1 MNIKKKLLITFGL
14 GLAFSGLTFL
24 GGRAMPQMD
33 ELSLNEFTEEELE
46 QLRQQR
52 EADSI
57 ARLDSITLMLVENA
71 TEIYKNL
78 KYVQYDGIA
87 EEELYPKVKDTYVA
101 AVEALDA
108 PRLQDNDKASLKGII
123 RDIGNQFMRGAAFYS
138 SKNDSENM
146 TDFASIYADIILE
159 PSYNMPKSSE
169 SMFPAL
175 LYIAASGAYN
185 SNKFPEA
192 IKYLNA
198 YIDTGVTDRR
208 EQVSMFLAQAC
219 LNNNTPEMGIDNLIS
234 SVDLYPA
241 NFNLLMLTLQCCI
254 DGGYTDRMQPLLDK
268 ALLMRPNDERLI
280 SAQARIYEAESNFAD
295 ALPLFLQLY
304 DMRPN
309 NLSVNQHL
317 ALCYYN
323 LGAEFHNKALME
335 TDEKA
340 AKRFE
345 RQAQSY
351 FLSAEMYL
359 PTIVENDPTDIKYL
373 RALAVTYACLGDE
386 QKLQPLNTRLEA
398 LGQTPV
404 QTNIMPDAIVF
415 ADQTAK
421 GNSGQSVPDFQTFA
435 EKFVEE
441 NLAEWTK
448 RKEFEKMEDYQA
460 RVSQNNVFQEYQ
472 RLCKEAEQAYLAKYA
487 GRLRIADLELQPY
500 DVDNETYLITSQLGP
515 MAIRVPY
522 NNKEAESFKASWNS
536 VQLRHP
542 KFFIKDNQVAIAS
555 VEFVTPAGKSYAY
568 NSEAAANYDFTDVK
582 IDIGS
587 FIAQGNSQR
596 NVNQQRSQSQQ
607 ASTKVIRAQS
617 DVDVNIPLTSRVAD
631 KTVALIIAN
640 EDYKNVTP
648 VASALNDGETF
659 AEYCKKTL
667 GIPESNVILR
677 ENVTYAEMIG
687 ALEQLRQYV
696 SASGDN
702 VDVILYYAGHGFPDE
717 GNKDAYLLPVDGDGF
732 STATAY
738 PLKKLYSNLSAMG
751 ADNVMVFLD
760 ACFSGATRD
769 GGMLAEARGVALK
782 PKPVSAEGNMFV
794 LSAASDQET
803 ALPYTEKNH
812 GLFTYFLLK
821 KLQDSK
827 GNVTLK
833 ELSSYVEEN
842 VKKNSLSVNKK
853 LQTPSTSVSG
863 KLAQTW
869 NSKKLR
875 P

>member
-1 MNIKKKLLITFGL
+1 MKQKQRLLLPII
-14 GLAFSGLTFL
+14 AFSGLALIPFI
-24 GGRAMPQMD
+24 GIKAMPQMD
-33 ELSLNEFTEEELE
+33 TIELE
-46 QLRQQR
+46 GSSPVSA
-52 EADSI
+52 EDSI
-57 ARLDSITLMLVENA
+57 AQLDSITFQLVDRA
-71 TEIYKNL
+71 TEAYKHL
-78 KYVQYDGIA
+78 KFVQYDGIA
-87 EEELYPKVKDTYVA
+87 EEELYPIVKDTYVA
-101 AVEALDA
+101 VVDALDA
-108 PRLQDNDKASLKGII
+108 PTLQETDKSSLHGII
-123 RDIGNQFMRGAAFYS
+123 RDIGNQFMRAAAFYS
-138 SKNDSENM
+138 SKNDNENM
-146 TDFASIYADIILE
+146 TDYASIFADIMLE
-159 PSYNMPKSSE
+159 PEYKMPKSSAN
-169 SMFPAL
+169 MYPAL

-185 SNKFPEA
+185 AEKFPEA

-219 LNNNTPEMGIDNLIS
+219 LNNGTPEQGIDNLIA
-234 SVDLYPA
+234 SVDLYPS

-254 DGGYTDRMQPLLDK
+254 DGGYTDKMQPLLDK
-268 ALLMRPNDERLI
+268 ALLMRPNDERLL
-280 SAQARIYEAESNFAD
+280 SAQARIYEAESNFAE
-295 ALPLFLQLY
+295 ALPLFQQLY
-304 DMRPN
+304 ELKPN

-340 AKRFE
+340 AKRYE
-345 RQAQSY
+345 RQANSY
-351 FLSAEMYL
+351 FQSAEMYL
-359 PTIVENDPTDIKYL
+359 PTIVSNDPTDTKYL
-373 RALAVTYACLGDE
+373 RALAVTYACLGDPE
-386 QKLQPLNTRLEA
+386 KLEPLNTRLVA
-398 LGQTPV
+398 LGQQPV
-404 QTNIMPDAIVF
+404 QMNIMPDAIVF

-421 GNSGQSVPDFQTFA
+421 GDSNQAVPDFQTFA
-435 EKFVEE
+435 EKYVEE

-460 RVSQNNVFQEYQ
+460 RVSQNNVYQEYQ
-472 RLCKEAEQAYLAKYA
+472 RLCKLAEDSYLARYA

-500 DVDNETYLITSQLGP
+500 DIDNETYLITSAMGP
-515 MAIRVPY
+515 MAIKVPLK
-522 NNKEAESFKASWNS
+522 NKEAEAFKAAWSS
-536 VQLRHP
+536 IQLRHP
-542 KFFIKDNQVAIAS
+542 KYFIKDNQVAIAS
-555 VEFVTPAGKSYAY
+555 VEFVTPAGKSYAF

-582 IDIGS
+582 IDVGS
-587 FIAQGNSQR
+587 FLAQGNSR
-596 NVNQQRSQSQQ
+596 RDNNTRTQS
-607 ASTKVIRAQS
+607 STPSANRVIRAQS

-640 EDYKNVTP
+640 EDYKNVTN

-667 GIPESNVILR
+667 GVPDNNVILR

-687 ALEQLRQYV
+687 AIDQLSQYIN
-696 SASGDN
+696 ALGDN

-717 GNKDAYLLPVDGDGF
+717 GSKDAYLLPVDGDGT

-738 PLKKLYSNLSAMG
+738 PLKKLYSNLSSMG
-751 ADNVMVFLD
+751 AENVMVFLD
-760 ACFSGATRD
+760 ACFSGATRE

-782 PKPVSAEGNMFV
+782 PKPVNAEGNMFV

-833 ELSSYVEEN
+833 DLSSYVEEN
-842 VKKNSLSVNKK
+842 VKKNSLAVNKK

-863 KLAQTW
+863 NLKNTW
-869 NSKKLR
+869 TSKKLR

>member
-1 MNIKKKLLITFGL
+1 MHYKSHIYVPALLLL
-14 GLAFSGLTFL
+14 GAGIFTVSES
-24 GGRAMPQMD
+24 RAIPQMD
-33 ELSLNEFTEEELE
+33 SLELGFSSEKS
-46 QLRQQR
+46 

-57 ARLDSITLMLVENA
+57 AELDSITAMLVSNA
-71 TEIYKNL
+71 TEAYKHL
-78 KYVQYDGIA
+78 KFVQYDGIA
-87 EEELYPKVKDTYVA
+87 EEELYPIVKETYI
-101 AVEALDA
+101 AVTEALDA
-108 PRLQDNDKASLKGII
+108 PRLEDNDKASMNGII

-146 TDFASIYADIILE
+146 TDFATIYSDIILE
-159 PSYNMPKSSE
+159 PSYNMPKASD

-185 SNKFPEA
+185 TNKFPEA

-198 YIDTGVTDRR
+198 YIDTGETDRR

-219 LNNNTPEMGIDNLIS
+219 LSNGTPELGIDNLVA
-234 SVDLYPA
+234 SVDLYPS
-241 NFNLLMLTLQCCI
+241 NFNLLMLALQCCI

-268 ALLMRPNDERLI
+268 ALLMRPNDERLL

-295 ALPLFLQLY
+295 ALPLFQQLY
-304 DMRPN
+304 ELRPN

-323 LGAEFHNKALME
+323 LGAEYHNKALME
-335 TDEKA
+335 TDEKM
-340 AKRFE
+340 AKRYE

-351 FLSAEMYL
+351 FQSAEMYL
-359 PTIVENDPTDIKYL
+359 PTIVSNDPTDIKYL
-373 RALAVTYACLGDE
+373 KALAVTYACLGDE
-386 QKLQPLNTRLEA
+386 AKLQPLNTRLEA
-398 LGQTPV
+398 LGQQPV
-404 QTNIMPDAIVF
+404 QTNQMPDAIVF

-421 GNSGQSVPDFQTFA
+421 SSGGTAVPDFQTYA
-435 EKFVEE
+435 EKYVEE

-460 RVSQNNVFQEYQ
+460 RVSQDNVYQEYQ
-472 RLCKEAEQAYLAKYA
+472 RLCKKAEESYLAKYA

-500 DVDNETYLITSQLGP
+500 DIDNETYLITSAMGP
-515 MAIRVPY
+515 MAIKVPLK
-522 NNKEAESFKASWNS
+522 NKEAESFKASWNS
-536 VQLRHP
+536 IQLRHP

-555 VEFVTPAGKSYAY
+555 VEFVTPAGKSYAF
-568 NSEAAANYDFTDVK
+568 NSEAAANYDFTDVR
-582 IDIGS
+582 IDVGS
-587 FIAQGNSQR
+587 FLAQGDSRR
-596 NVNQQRSQSQQ
+596 NAGQTNRTQPTSSNR
-607 ASTKVIRAQS
+607 VIRAQS
-617 DVDVNIPLTSRVAD
+617 DVDVNIPITSRVAD

-667 GIPESNVILR
+667 GIPANNVMLK

-687 ALEQLRQYV
+687 AFEQLRQYTN
-696 SASGDN
+696 AMGDN

-717 GNKDAYLLPVDGDGF
+717 GSKDAYLLPVDGDGT

-833 ELSSYVEEN
+833 ELSSYVEDN

-869 NSKKLR
+869 SSKKLR

>member
-1 MNIKKKLLITFGL
+1 MKVKIKFILPAISLGIFALSPFTGL
-14 GLAFSGLTFL
+14 K
-24 GGRAMPQMD
+24 AMPQMETIGFGDNSYLSD
-33 ELSLNEFTEEELE
+33 EEKA
-46 QLRQQR
+46 QR
-52 EADSI
+52 M
-57 ARLDSITLMLVENA
+57 DSITNLLVNDA
-71 TEIYKNL
+71 TEAYKHL
-78 KYVQYDGIA
+78 KFVQYDGIA
-87 EEELYPKVKDTYVA
+87 EEELYPLVKDTYSQV
-101 AVEALDA
+101 VDALNA
-108 PRLQDNDKASLKGII
+108 PALQENDKNSLYGII
-123 RDIGNQFMRGAAFYS
+123 RDIGTQFMRAAAFYS
-138 SKNDSENM
+138 SKNDNENM
-146 TDFASIYADIILE
+146 TEYASIYADIMLE
-159 PSYNMPKSSE
+159 PEYKMPQSSANMY
-169 SMFPAL
+169 PAL

-185 SNKFPEA
+185 SEKYPEA

-198 YIDTGVTDRR
+198 YIETGAPERR
-208 EQVSMFLAQAC
+208 EPVSLFLAQAC
-219 LNNNTPEMGIDNLIS
+219 LKNGTPELGIENLINA
-234 SVDLYPA
+234 VDLYPS

-268 ALLMRPNDERLI
+268 ALLMSPNDERLL

-295 ALPLFLQLY
+295 ALPLFQQLY
-304 DMRPN
+304 ELKPN

-323 LGAEFHNKALME
+323 LGAEYRNKALME
-335 TDEKA
+335 TDDKA
-340 AKRFE
+340 AKRLE
-345 RQAQSY
+345 RQANSY
-351 FLSAEMYL
+351 FQSAEMYL
-359 PTIVENDPTDIKYL
+359 PTIVSNDPTDTKYL
-373 RALAVTYACLGDE
+373 RALAITYACLGDAD
-386 QKLQPLNTRLEA
+386 KLEPLNTRLTA
-398 LGQTPV
+398 LGQSTV
-404 QTNIMPDAIVF
+404 QMNIMPEAIVF
-415 ADQTAK
+415 ADQTIK
-421 GNSGQSVPDFQTFA
+421 GDSGQTVPDFQSYA
-435 EKFVEE
+435 EKYVEE

-460 RVSQNNVFQEYQ
+460 RVSQNNVYQEYQ
-472 RLCKEAEQAYLAKYA
+472 RLCKLAEESYLSKYA

-500 DVDNETYLITSQLGP
+500 DIDNETYLITSAMGP
-515 MAIRVPY
+515 MAIKVPLK
-522 NNKEAESFKASWNS
+522 NKEAEAFKAAWNS

-555 VEFVTPAGKSYAY
+555 VEFVTPAGKSYAF

-582 IDIGS
+582 IDVGS
-587 FIAQGNSQR
+587 FIAQGNSRRENNTNR
-596 NVNQQRSQSQQ
+596 NI
-607 ASTKVIRAQS
+607 STPSTNRVIRAQS
-617 DVDVNIPLTSRVAD
+617 DVDVNIPMTSRVANN
-631 KTVALIIAN
+631 TVALIIAN
-640 EDYKNVTP
+640 EDYKNVTN

-667 GIPESNVILR
+667 GVPESNVIFR

-687 ALEQLRQYV
+687 ALQQLKQYMN
-696 SASGDN
+696 AMGDN
-702 VDVILYYAGHGFPDE
+702 ADVILYYAGHGFPDE
-717 GNKDAYLLPVDGDGF
+717 GSKDAYLLPVDGDGT

-738 PLKKLYSNLSAMG
+738 PLKKLYADLANMG
-751 ADNVMVFLD
+751 AENVMVFLD
-760 ACFSGATRD
+760 ACFSGATRE

-833 ELSSYVEEN
+833 DLSAYVEEN

-869 NSKKLR
+869 TSKKLR

>member
-1 MNIKKKLLITFGL
+1 MNKKFRLVLPLIAIGIIAL
-14 GLAFSGLTFL
+14 SPLKELK
-24 GGRAMPQMD
+24 AMPQMEAMGFNTD
-33 ELSLNEFTEEELE
+33 QQLSES
-46 QLRQQR
+46 
-52 EADSI
+52 DSL
-57 ARLDSITLMLVENA
+57 AMLDSITAKLVGDASEA
-71 TEIYKNL
+71 YKHL
-78 KYVQYDGIA
+78 KFVQYDGIP
-87 EEELYPKVKDTYVA
+87 EEELYPILKDTYS
-101 AVEALDA
+101 AVVDALNA
-108 PRLQDNDKASLKGII
+108 PSLQESDKSTLHGII
-123 RDIGNQFMRGAAFYS
+123 RDIGNQFMRAAAFYS
-138 SKNDSENM
+138 GKNDSENM
-146 TDFASIYADIILE
+146 TVYASIFADIMLE
-159 PSYNMPKSSE
+159 PEYKMPKSTSN
-169 SMFPAL
+169 MFPAL
-175 LYIAASGAYN
+175 IYIAASGAYN
-185 SNKFPEA
+185 SENFPDA

-219 LNNNTPEMGIDNLIS
+219 LNNGTPELGIENLIA

-268 ALLMRPNDERLI
+268 ALLMRPNDERLL

-295 ALPLFLQLY
+295 ALPLFQQLY
-304 DMRPN
+304 EMKPN

-323 LGAEFHNKALME
+323 LGAEYHNKALME

-340 AKRFE
+340 AKRYE
-345 RQAQSY
+345 RQANSY
-351 FLSAEMYL
+351 FQSAELYL
-359 PTIVENDPTDIKYL
+359 PTIVNNDPTDIKYL
-373 RALAVTYACLGDE
+373 RALAVTYACLGE
-386 QKLQPLNTRLEA
+386 PEKLQSLNTSLEA
-398 LGQTPV
+398 LGQSPV
-404 QTNIMPDAIVF
+404 QMNIMPDSIVF

-421 GNSGQSVPDFQTFA
+421 GESSQSVPDFQTYA
-435 EKFVEE
+435 EKYVEE

-460 RVSQNNVFQEYQ
+460 RVSQNNVYQEYQ
-472 RLCKEAEQAYLAKYA
+472 RLCKLAEESYLARYA

-500 DVDNETYLITSQLGP
+500 DIDNETYLITSAMGP
-515 MAIRVPY
+515 MAIKVPLK
-522 NNKEAESFKASWNS
+522 NKEAEAFKAAWNS
-536 VQLRHP
+536 IQLRHP
-542 KFFIKDNQVAIAS
+542 RFFIKDNQVAIAA
-555 VEFVTPAGKSYAY
+555 VEFVTPAGKSYAF

-582 IDIGS
+582 IDVGS
-587 FIAQGNSQR
+587 FLAQGNSRR
-596 NVNQQRSQSQQ
+596 NTPASSQTPTS
-607 ASTKVIRAQS
+607 SNRVIRAQS
-617 DVDVNIPLTSRVAD
+617 DVDLNIPLTSRVAD

-640 EDYKNVTP
+640 EDYKNVTN

-667 GIPESNVILR
+667 GVPENNVILR

-687 ALEQLRQYV
+687 ALEQLRQYIN
-696 SASGDN
+696 ALGDN
-702 VDVILYYAGHGFPDE
+702 VDVIFYYAGHGFPDE
-717 GNKDAYLLPVDGDGF
+717 GNKDAYLLPVDGDGT

-751 ADNVMVFLD
+751 ADNVMAFLD
-760 ACFSGATRD
+760 ACFSGATRE

-821 KLQDSK
+821 KLQESK

-833 ELSSYVEEN
+833 ELSQYVEDN
-842 VKKNSLSVNKK
+842 VKKNSLAVNKK

-863 KLAQTW
+863 KLASTW
-869 NSKKLR
+869 TTKKLR

>member
-1 MNIKKKLLITFGL
+1 MRIKNKIFIPIILFGIIVL
-14 GLAFSGLTFL
+14 SPFAGLK
-24 GGRAMPQMD
+24 AMPQSED
-33 ELSLNEFTEEELE
+33 ISFGGSLQLS
-46 QLRQQR
+46 

-57 ARLDSITLMLVENA
+57 ARLDSITAMLVETA
-71 TEIYKNL
+71 TESYKHL
-78 KYVQYDGIA
+78 KFVQYDGIA
-87 EEELYPKVKDTYVA
+87 EEELYPIVKDTYKAV
-101 AVEALDA
+101 VEALDA
-108 PRLQDNDKASLKGII
+108 PRLSESDKSSLNGII

-146 TDFASIYADIILE
+146 TEFASIFADIILE
-159 PSYNMPKSSE
+159 PSYNMPKSTTTST
-169 SMFPAL
+169 FPAL

-185 SNKFPEA
+185 SERFPEA

-219 LNNNTPEMGIDNLIS
+219 LNNGTPELGIENLIAS
-234 SVDLYPA
+234 CDLYPA

-254 DGGYTDRMQPLLDK
+254 DGGYTDRMQPLLNK
-268 ALLMRPNDERLI
+268 ALLMRPNDERLL
-280 SAQARIYEAESNFAD
+280 SAQARIYEAESNFAE
-295 ALPLFLQLY
+295 ALPLFQQLY
-304 DMRPN
+304 DMKPN

-335 TDEKA
+335 TDEKV
-340 AKRFE
+340 AKRYE
-345 RQAQSY
+345 RQANSY
-351 FLSAEMYL
+351 FISAEMYL
-359 PTIVENDPTDIKYL
+359 PTIVNNDPTDVKYL
-373 RALAVTYACLGDE
+373 RALAVTYACLGE
-386 QKLQPLNTRLEA
+386 TAKLEPLNTRLEA
-398 LGQTPV
+398 LGQPPV
-404 QTNIMPDAIVF
+404 QVNIMPDAIVF

-421 GNSGQSVPDFQTFA
+421 GDSGQTMPDFQTYA
-435 EKFVEE
+435 EKYVEE

-460 RVSQNNVFQEYQ
+460 RVSQDNVYQEYQ
-472 RLCKEAEQAYLAKYA
+472 RLCKLAEESYLSRYA
-487 GRLRIADLELQPY
+487 GRLRIADLKLEPY
-500 DVDNETYLITSQLGP
+500 DIDNETYLINSALGP
-515 MAIRVPY
+515 MAIKVPLK
-522 NNKEAESFKASWNS
+522 NKEAEAFKAAWNS
-536 VQLRHP
+536 IQLRHP

-582 IDIGS
+582 IDVGS
-587 FIAQGNSQR
+587 FIAQGNSR
-596 NVNQQRSQSQQ
+596 RDNSTTNRSQS
-607 ASTKVIRAQS
+607 SPSSNRVIRAQS
-617 DVDVNIPLTSRVAD
+617 DVDINIPLTSRVAD
-631 KTVALIIAN
+631 KTVALILAN
-640 EDYKNVTP
+640 ENYKNVTN

-659 AEYCKKTL
+659 AEYVKKTL
-667 GIPESNVILR
+667 GVPESNVILK

-687 ALEQLRQYV
+687 ALEQLRQYIN
-696 SASGDN
+696 AMGDN

-717 GNKDAYLLPVDGDGF
+717 GSKDAYLLPVDGDGT

-751 ADNVMVFLD
+751 ADNIMVFLD
-760 ACFSGATRD
+760 ACFSGATRE

-782 PKPVSAEGNMFV
+782 PKPVNAEGNMFV

-812 GLFTYFLLK
+812 GLFTYFVLK
-821 KLQDSK
+821 KLQDTK

-833 ELSSYVEEN
+833 ELSSYVEDN
-842 VKKNSLSVNKK
+842 VKRNSLSVNKK
-853 LQTPSTSVSG
+853 LQTPRTSVSG

-869 NSKKLR
+869 DTKKLR

>member
-1 MNIKKKLLITFGL
+1 
-14 GLAFSGLTFL
+14 
-24 GGRAMPQMD
+24 MPQMD
-33 ELSLNEFTEEELE
+33 QISFLSESTIS
-46 QLRQQR
+46 

-57 ARLDSITLMLVENA
+57 AMLDSIASVLVDNA
-71 TEIYKNL
+71 TEKYKRL
-78 KYVQYDGIA
+78 KFIQYDGIT
-87 EEELYPKVKDTYVA
+87 EEELYLVVKDVYYSV
-101 AVEALDA
+101 VEALDA
-108 PRLQDNDKASLKGII
+108 PQLKVNDKSSLHGII

-138 SKNDSENM
+138 ARNDNENM
-146 TDFASIYADIILE
+146 TEYAQIYADIILE
-159 PSYNMPKSSE
+159 PSYNMPKSS
-169 SMFPAL
+169 STMFPAL
-175 LYIAASGAYN
+175 LYIASSGAYN
-185 SNKFPEA
+185 ANKYPEA

-219 LNNNTPEMGIDNLIS
+219 LSNGTPELGIENLIA
-234 SVDLYPA
+234 SVDLYPS
-241 NFNLLMLTLQCCI
+241 NFNLLMLVLQCCI
-254 DGGYTDRMQPLLDK
+254 DGGYTDRMQPLLSK

-280 SAQARIYEAESNFAD
+280 SAQARIYEAESNFAE
-295 ALPLFLQLY
+295 ALPLFQQLY
-304 DMRPN
+304 DMKPN

-359 PTIVENDPTDIKYL
+359 PTIVENDPTDTKYL
-373 RALAVTYACLGDE
+373 RALATTYACLGDQ
-386 QKLQPLNTRLEA
+386 QKLDPLNTRLEA
-398 LGQTPV
+398 LGQAPI

-421 GNSGQSVPDFQTFA
+421 GESSQSIPDFQTYA
-435 EKFVEE
+435 EKYVEE

-460 RVSQNNVFQEYQ
+460 RVSQDNVYQEYQ
-472 RLCKEAEQAYLAKYA
+472 RLCKRAEESYLAKYA

-500 DVDNETYLITSQLGP
+500 DIDNETYLITSQLGP

-522 NNKEAESFKASWNS
+522 KNKEAESFKASWS
-536 VQLRHP
+536 SIQLRHP

-555 VEFVTPAGKSYAY
+555 VEFVTPAGKSYSY

-582 IDIGS
+582 IDVGS

-596 NVNQQRSQSQQ
+596 NNNQTRNTQVP
-607 ASTKVIRAQS
+607 ASSNRVIRAQS
-617 DVDVNIPLTSRVAD
+617 DVDVNIPMTSRVAD

-640 EDYKNVTP
+640 ENYKNVTQ

-667 GIPESNVILR
+667 GIPASNVILK
-677 ENVTYAEMIG
+677 ENITYAEMIG
-687 ALEQLRQYV
+687 ALDQLRQYIG
-696 SASGDN
+696 AMGND

-717 GNKDAYLLPVDGDGF
+717 GSKDAYLLPVDGDGY

-738 PLKKLYSNLSAMG
+738 PLKKLYSDLSAMG
-751 ADNVMVFLD
+751 AENVMVFLD

-782 PKPVSAEGNMFV
+782 PKPVSAEGNMYV

-803 ALPYTEKNH
+803 ALPYVEKNH
-812 GLFTYFLLK
+812 GIFTYYLLK

-833 ELSSYVEEN
+833 DLSQYVEEN
-842 VKKNSLSVNKK
+842 VKKNSLVVNKK
-853 LQTPSTSVSG
+853 PQTPRTSVSG
-863 KLAQTW
+863 KMAQSWTT
-869 NSKKLR
+869 KKLR

>member
-1 MNIKKKLLITFGL
+1 MKFKLKLFLPAAILGVLALCPML
-14 GLAFSGLTFL
+14 GLK
-24 GGRAMPQMD
+24 AMPQMD
-33 ELSLNEFTEEELE
+33 SLTLEELSETS
-46 QLRQQR
+46 

-57 ARLDSITLMLVENA
+57 QALDSITAMLVENA
-71 TEIYKNL
+71 NQTYKQL
-78 KYVQYDGIA
+78 KFVQYDGIA
-87 EEELYPKVKDTYVA
+87 EEELYPQVKETYD
-101 AVEALDA
+101 AVLAALDA
-108 PRLQDNDKASLKGII
+108 PTLQDADRSSLYGII
-123 RDIGNQFMRGAAFYS
+123 RDIGNQFMRAAAFYS

-146 TDFASIYADIILE
+146 TLYASTFADIVLE
-159 PSYNMPKSSE
+159 PEYKMPKSTSN
-169 SMFPAL
+169 MFPAL

-185 SNKFPEA
+185 AENYHKA

-198 YIDTGVTDRR
+198 YVDTGVTDRR

-219 LNNNTPEMGIDNLIS
+219 LNNGTPELGIENILA

-241 NFNLLMLTLQCCI
+241 NFNLLMLALQCCI

-268 ALLMRPNDERLI
+268 ALLMRPNDERLL
-280 SAQARIYEAESNFAD
+280 SAQARIYEAESNFAL
-295 ALPLFLQLY
+295 ALPLFQQLY
-304 DMRPN
+304 DMKPN

-323 LGAEFHNKALME
+323 LGAEYHNKALME

-340 AKRFE
+340 AKRYE
-345 RQAQSY
+345 RQANSY
-351 FLSAEMYL
+351 FQSAEMYL
-359 PTIVENDPTDIKYL
+359 PTIVSNDPTNIKYL
-373 RALAVTYACLGDE
+373 RALAVTYACLGE
-386 QKLQPLNTRLEA
+386 PEKLQPLNTRLEA
-398 LGQTPV
+398 LGQAPV
-404 QTNIMPDAIVF
+404 QMNIMPDAIVF

-421 GNSGQSVPDFQTFA
+421 GDSGVAVPDFQSFA
-435 EKFVEE
+435 EKYVEE

-460 RVSQNNVFQEYQ
+460 RVSQNNVYQEYQ
-472 RLCKEAEQAYLAKYA
+472 RLCKLAEESYLARYA

-500 DVDNETYLITSQLGP
+500 DIDNETYLITSAMGP
-515 MAIRVPY
+515 MAIRVPLK
-522 NNKEAESFKASWNS
+522 NKEAEAFKAAWSS
-536 VQLRHP
+536 IQLRHP
-542 KFFIKDNQVAIAS
+542 KYFIKDNQVAIAS
-555 VEFVTPAGKSYAY
+555 VEFVTPAGKAYAY

-582 IDIGS
+582 IDVGS
-587 FIAQGNSQR
+587 FIAQGNSRRDNNTGRTQ
-596 NVNQQRSQSQQ
+596 NTP
-607 ASTKVIRAQS
+607 STNRVIRAQS
-617 DVDVNIPLTSRVAD
+617 DVDVNIPVTSRKAD
-631 KTVALIIAN
+631 KTVALVIAN
-640 EDYKNVTP
+640 EDYKNVTN

-667 GIPESNVILR
+667 GVPENNVILR

-696 SASGDN
+696 NALGDN
-702 VDVILYYAGHGFPDE
+702 VDIIFYYAGHGFPDE
-717 GNKDAYLLPVDGDGF
+717 GNKDAYLLPVDGDGT

-751 ADNVMVFLD
+751 ADNVMAFLD
-760 ACFSGATRD
+760 ACFSGATRE

-812 GLFTYFLLK
+812 GLFTYYLLK
-821 KLQDSK
+821 KIQESK

-833 ELSSYVEEN
+833 DLSQYVEDN
-842 VKKNSLSVNKK
+842 VKKNSLAVNKK

-863 KLAQTW
+863 NLKNTW
-869 NSKKLR
+869 TSKKLR

>member
-1 MNIKKKLLITFGL
+1 MRIYKRLILPVIALGIFALSPFMGL
-14 GLAFSGLTFL
+14 K
-24 GGRAMPQMD
+24 AMPQM
-33 ELSLNEFTEEELE
+33 ETIEFGETPQISEE
-46 QLRQQR
+46 
-52 EADSI
+52 DSI
-57 ARLDSITLMLVENA
+57 ARLDSITAMIVENA
-71 TEIYKNL
+71 TEAYKHL
-78 KYVQYDGIA
+78 KFVQYDGIA
-87 EEELYPKVKDTYVA
+87 EEELYPIVKDTYT
-101 AVEALDA
+101 AVMEALEA
-108 PRLQDNDKASLKGII
+108 PRLQENDKTSLHGII
-123 RDIGNQFMRGAAFYS
+123 RDIGNQFMRAAAFYS
-138 SKNDSENM
+138 SKNDNENM
-146 TDFASIYADIILE
+146 TDYASIFADIMLE
-159 PSYNMPKSSE
+159 PEYKMPKTSAN
-169 SMFPAL
+169 MFPAL

-185 SNKFPEA
+185 AEKYPEA

-219 LNNNTPEMGIDNLIS
+219 LNNGTPELGIENLIN

-268 ALLMRPNDERLI
+268 ALLMRPNDERLL
-280 SAQARIYEAESNFAD
+280 SAQARIYEAESNFAQ
-295 ALPLFLQLY
+295 ALPLFQQLY
-304 DMRPN
+304 ELKPN

-340 AKRFE
+340 AKRYE
-345 RQAQSY
+345 RQANSY
-351 FLSAEMYL
+351 FQSAEMYL
-359 PTIVENDPTDIKYL
+359 PTIVNNDPTDTKYL
-373 RALAVTYACLGDE
+373 RALAVTYACLGDPE
-386 QKLQPLNTRLEA
+386 KLQPLNTRLEA
-398 LGQTPV
+398 LGQQPV
-404 QTNIMPDAIVF
+404 QMNIMPDAIVF
-415 ADQTAK
+415 ADQSSK
-421 GNSGQSVPDFQTFA
+421 GDSGQAIPDFQTYA
-435 EKFVEE
+435 EKYVEE

-460 RVSQNNVFQEYQ
+460 RVSQDNVYREYQ
-472 RLCKEAEQAYLAKYA
+472 RLCKLAEESYLARYA

-500 DVDNETYLITSQLGP
+500 DIDNETYLITSAMGP
-515 MAIRVPY
+515 MAIQVPLK
-522 NNKEAESFKASWNS
+522 NKEAEAFKAAWNS
-536 VQLRHP
+536 IQLRHP

-555 VEFVTPAGKSYAY
+555 VEFVTPTGKSYAY
-568 NSEAAANYDFTDVK
+568 NSEAAANYDFTDVR
-582 IDIGS
+582 IDVGS
-587 FIAQGNSQR
+587 FLAQGNSQR
-596 NVNQQRSQSQQ
+596 NNNNTRQQSSP
-607 ASTKVIRAQS
+607 STSRVIRAQS

-640 EDYKNVTP
+640 EDYKNVTN

-667 GIPESNVILR
+667 GVPENNVILR

-687 ALEQLRQYV
+687 ALEQLRQYIN
-696 SASGDN
+696 AMGDN

-717 GNKDAYLLPVDGDGF
+717 GNKDAYLLPVDGDGT

-760 ACFSGATRD
+760 ACFSGATRE

-782 PKPVSAEGNMFV
+782 PKPVNAEGNMFV

-833 ELSSYVEEN
+833 DLSAYVEEN

>member
-1 MNIKKKLLITFGL
+1 MRIKFKFLLPVATLMLI
-14 GLAFSGLTFL
+14 ALTPFL
-24 GGRAMPQMD
+24 GVKAMPQM
-33 ELSLNEFTEEELE
+33 EAIALEEDTVMSPE
-46 QLRQQR
+46 
-52 EADSI
+52 DSV
-57 ARLDSITLMLVENA
+57 AQLDSITAMLVDNA
-71 TEIYKNL
+71 SEAYKRL
-78 KYVQYDGIA
+78 KFVQYDGIA
-87 EEELYPKVKDTYVA
+87 EEELYPIVKDTYD
-101 AVEALDA
+101 AVIEALDA
-108 PRLQDNDKASLKGII
+108 PTLQESDKSTLYGII
-123 RDIGNQFMRGAAFYS
+123 RDIGNQFMRAAAFYS

-146 TDFASIYADIILE
+146 TTYASIFADIMLE
-159 PSYNMPKSSE
+159 PEYKMPKSSAT
-169 SMFPAL
+169 MYPAL

-185 SNKFPEA
+185 AEKFPEA

-219 LNNNTPEMGIDNLIS
+219 LNNGTPELGIENLIA

-241 NFNLLMLTLQCCI
+241 NFNLLMLALQCCI

-268 ALLMRPNDERLI
+268 ALLMRPNDERLL
-280 SAQARIYEAESNFAD
+280 SAQARIYEAESNFAE
-295 ALPLFLQLY
+295 ALPLFQQLY
-304 DMRPN
+304 DMKPN

-323 LGAEFHNKALME
+323 LGAEYHNKALME
-335 TDEKA
+335 TDEKV
-340 AKRFE
+340 AKRYE
-345 RQAQSY
+345 RQANSY
-351 FLSAEMYL
+351 FQSAEMYL
-359 PTIVENDPTDIKYL
+359 PTIVSNDPTDIKYL
-373 RALAVTYACLGDE
+373 RALAVTYACLGE
-386 QKLQPLNTRLEA
+386 PEKLQPLNTRLEA
-398 LGQTPV
+398 LGQQPV
-404 QTNIMPDAIVF
+404 QMNIMPDSIMF
-415 ADQTAK
+415 ADQTSK
-421 GNSGQSVPDFQTFA
+421 GDSGQAVPDFQTFA
-435 EKFVEE
+435 EKYVEE

-460 RVSQNNVFQEYQ
+460 RVSQNNVYQEYQ
-472 RLCKEAEQAYLAKYA
+472 RLCKLAEESYLARYA

-500 DVDNETYLITSQLGP
+500 DIDNETYLITSAMGP
-515 MAIRVPY
+515 MAIKVPLK
-522 NNKEAESFKASWNS
+522 NKEAEAFKAAWASI
-536 VQLRHP
+536 QLRHP

-555 VEFVTPAGKSYAY
+555 VEFVTPAGKTYPY

-582 IDIGS
+582 IDVGS
-587 FIAQGNSQR
+587 FLAQGNSR
-596 NVNQQRSQSQQ
+596 RDNNAARAQSTP
-607 ASTKVIRAQS
+607 STSRVIRAKS
-617 DVDVNIPLTSRVAD
+617 DVDENIPLTSRQAN

-640 EDYKNVTP
+640 EDYKNVTN

-667 GIPESNVILR
+667 GVPENNIILR

-687 ALEQLRQYV
+687 ALEQLRQYIN
-696 SASGDN
+696 ALGDN
-702 VDVILYYAGHGFPDE
+702 VDVIFYYAGHGFPDE
-717 GNKDAYLLPVDGDGF
+717 GNKDAYLLPVDGDGT

-751 ADNVMVFLD
+751 ADNVMAFLD
-760 ACFSGATRD
+760 ACFSGATRE

-821 KLQDSK
+821 KLQESK
-827 GNVTLK
+827 GNVTLA
-833 ELSSYVEEN
+833 ELSKYVEEN

-863 KLAQTW
+863 NMKNLWT
-869 NSKKLR
+869 SKKLR

>member
-1 MNIKKKLLITFGL
+1 M
-14 GLAFSGLTFL
+14 AFSGLTFL

-33 ELSLNEFTEEELE
+33 ELSLEEPPGMS
-46 QLRQQR
+46 

-57 ARLDSITLMLVENA
+57 AMLDSITTVMLDNA
-71 TEIYKNL
+71 TEAYKHL
-78 KYVQYDGIA
+78 KFVQYDGIA
-87 EEELYPKVKDTYVA
+87 EEELYPIVKDTYN
-101 AVEALDA
+101 AVIEAFEA
-108 PRLQDNDKASLKGII
+108 PRLQESDKTSLNGII

-138 SKNDSENM
+138 ARNDSENM

-159 PSYNMPKSSE
+159 PSYNMPKSTE

-185 SNKFPEA
+185 ANRFPDA

-219 LNNNTPEMGIDNLIS
+219 LNNGTPEAGIDNLVA
-234 SVDLYPA
+234 SVDLYPS
-241 NFNLLMLTLQCCI
+241 NFNLLMLALQCCI

-295 ALPLFLQLY
+295 ALPLFQQLY
-304 DMRPN
+304 DMKPN

-335 TDEKA
+335 TDEKV
-340 AKRFE
+340 AKRYE

-359 PTIVENDPTDIKYL
+359 PTIVENDPTDTKYL
-373 RALAVTYACLGDE
+373 RALAVTYACLGDA

-398 LGQTPV
+398 LGQQPV
-404 QTNIMPDAIVF
+404 QLNIMPDAIVF

-421 GNSGQSVPDFQTFA
+421 GDTGQSIPDFQTYA
-435 EKFVEE
+435 EKYVEE

-460 RVSQNNVFQEYQ
+460 RVSQNNVYQEYQ
-472 RLCKEAEQAYLAKYA
+472 RLCKKAEESYLAKYA

-500 DVDNETYLITSQLGP
+500 DVDNETYLITSQMGP

-536 VQLRHP
+536 IQLRHP

-568 NSEAAANYDFTDVK
+568 NSEAAANYDFTDVS

-596 NVNQQRSQSQQ
+596 NANANRSQVP
-607 ASTKVIRAQS
+607 ATSTKVIRAQS
-617 DVDVNIPLTSRVAD
+617 DVDVNIPLTTRRAD
-631 KTVALIIAN
+631 NTVALIIAN

-667 GIPESNVILR
+667 GVPESNVILR

-696 SASGDN
+696 AASGDN

-717 GNKDAYLLPVDGDGF
+717 GNKDAYLLPIDGDGF

-738 PLKKLYSNLSAMG
+738 PLKKLYSMLSAMG

-769 GGMLAEARGVALK
+769 GGMLAQARGVALK

-821 KLQDSK
+821 KIQETK
-827 GNVTLK
+827 GNVTLR

-863 KLAQTW
+863 KLSQTW
-869 NSKKLR
+869 NTKKLR

>member
-1 MNIKKKLLITFGL
+1 MKRKGKILSSIIVL
-14 GLAFSGLTFL
+14 GTVAFIPFMGMK
-24 GGRAMPQMD
+24 AMPQMD
-33 ELSLNEFTEEELE
+33 TIGLEKDSELSA
-46 QLRQQR
+46 Q
-52 EADSI
+52 DSI
-57 ARLDSITLMLVENA
+57 ARLDSITARLVENA
-71 TEIYKNL
+71 SEAYKHL
-78 KYVQYDGIA
+78 KFVQYDGIA
-87 EEELYPKVKDTYVA
+87 EEELYPIVKETYE
-101 AVEALDA
+101 AVTEALEA
-108 PRLQDNDKASLKGII
+108 PRLGDNDKTTLHGII
-123 RDIGNQFMRGAAFYS
+123 RDIGNQFMRAAAFYS
-138 SKNDSENM
+138 SKNDNQNM
-146 TDFASIYADIILE
+146 TDYATIYADIILE
-159 PSYNMPKSSE
+159 PEYKMPKSSAN
-169 SMFPAL
+169 MFPAL

-185 SNKFPEA
+185 SEKYPEA

-208 EQVSMFLAQAC
+208 ENVSLFLAQAC
-219 LNNNTPEMGIDNLIS
+219 LNNGTPELGIDNLIN

-268 ALLMRPNDERLI
+268 ALLMSPNDERLL

-295 ALPLFLQLY
+295 ALPLFQQLY
-304 DMRPN
+304 EMRPD

-323 LGAEFHNKALME
+323 LGAEYHNKALME
-335 TDEKA
+335 SDEKA
-340 AKRFE
+340 SKRYE
-345 RQAQSY
+345 RQANSY
-351 FLSAEMYL
+351 FQSAEMYL
-359 PTIVENDPTDIKYL
+359 PTIVNNNPTDVKYL
-373 RALAVTYACLGDE
+373 RALAVTYACLGDPE
-386 QKLQPLNTRLEA
+386 KLDPLNTRLVA
-398 LGQTPV
+398 LGQQPV
-404 QTNIMPDAIVF
+404 QMNIMPDAIVF

-421 GNSGQSVPDFQTFA
+421 GDSGQTVPDFQAYA
-435 EKFVEE
+435 EKYVEE

-460 RVSQNNVFQEYQ
+460 RVSEDNVYQEYR
-472 RLCKEAEQAYLAKYA
+472 RLCKLAEDSYLARYA

-500 DVDNETYLITSQLGP
+500 DIENETYLITSAMGP
-515 MAIRVPY
+515 MAIHVPLK
-522 NNKEAESFKASWNS
+522 NKEAEAFKAAWNS
-536 VQLRHP
+536 IQLRQP
-542 KFFIKDNQVAIAS
+542 RFFIQDNQVAIAS

-568 NSEAAANYDFTDVK
+568 NSKAAANYDFTDVT
-582 IDIGS
+582 IDVKSFLDKGKTQGGGS
-587 FIAQGNSQR
+587 TANRPAQT
-596 NVNQQRSQSQQ
+596 
-607 ASTKVIRAQS
+607 STKVLRAQS
-617 DVDVNIPLTSRVAD
+617 DVDKNIPMTSRVAD
-631 KTVALIIAN
+631 KTVAIIIAN

-667 GIPESNVILR
+667 GIPEQNVILR
-677 ENVTYAEMIG
+677 ENVTYAEMIS
-687 ALEQLRQYV
+687 ALRQLNQYV
-696 SASGDN
+696 NALGDN
-702 VDVILYYAGHGFPDE
+702 VDVIVYYAGHGFPDE
-717 GNKDAYLLPVDGDGF
+717 GSKDAYLLPVDGDGT

-738 PLKKLYSNLSAMG
+738 PLKKLYSDLSSMG
-751 ADNVMVFLD
+751 AENVMVFLD
-760 ACFSGATRD
+760 ACFSGATRE

-812 GLFTYFLLK
+812 GLFTYYLLK

-833 ELSSYVEEN
+833 ELSNYVEDN
-842 VKKNSLSVNKK
+842 VKKSSLAVNKK

-863 KLAQTW
+863 KLKDTW

>member
-1 MNIKKKLLITFGL
+1 MKRKGKILSSIIVL
-14 GLAFSGLTFL
+14 GTVAFIPFMGMK
-24 GGRAMPQMD
+24 AMPQMD
-33 ELSLNEFTEEELE
+33 TIGLEKDSELSA
-46 QLRQQR
+46 Q
-52 EADSI
+52 DSI
-57 ARLDSITLMLVENA
+57 ARLDSITARLVENA
-71 TEIYKNL
+71 SEAYKHL
-78 KYVQYDGIA
+78 KFVQYDGIA
-87 EEELYPKVKDTYVA
+87 EEELYPIVKETYE
-101 AVEALDA
+101 AVTEALEA
-108 PRLQDNDKASLKGII
+108 SRLGDNDKTTLHGII
-123 RDIGNQFMRGAAFYS
+123 RDIGNQFMRAAAFYS
-138 SKNDSENM
+138 SKNDNQNM
-146 TDFASIYADIILE
+146 TDYATIYADIILE
-159 PSYNMPKSSE
+159 PEYKMPKSSAN
-169 SMFPAL
+169 MFPAL

-185 SNKFPEA
+185 SEKYPEA

-208 EQVSMFLAQAC
+208 ENVSLFLAQAC
-219 LNNNTPEMGIDNLIS
+219 LNNGTPELGIDNLIN

-268 ALLMRPNDERLI
+268 ALLMSPNDERLL

-295 ALPLFLQLY
+295 ALPLFQQLY
-304 DMRPN
+304 EMRPD

-323 LGAEFHNKALME
+323 LGAEYHNKALME
-335 TDEKA
+335 SDEKA
-340 AKRFE
+340 SKRYE
-345 RQAQSY
+345 RQANSY
-351 FLSAEMYL
+351 FQSAEMYL
-359 PTIVENDPTDIKYL
+359 PTIVNNNPTDVKYL
-373 RALAVTYACLGDE
+373 RALAVTYACLGDPE
-386 QKLQPLNTRLEA
+386 KLDPLNTRLVA
-398 LGQTPV
+398 LGQQPV
-404 QTNIMPDAIVF
+404 QMNIMPDAIVF

-421 GNSGQSVPDFQTFA
+421 GDSGQTVPDFQAYA
-435 EKFVEE
+435 EKYVEE

-460 RVSQNNVFQEYQ
+460 RVSEDNVYQEYR
-472 RLCKEAEQAYLAKYA
+472 RLCKLAEDSYLARYA

-500 DVDNETYLITSQLGP
+500 DIENETYLITSAMGP
-515 MAIRVPY
+515 MAIHVPLK
-522 NNKEAESFKASWNS
+522 NKEAEAFKAAWNS
-536 VQLRHP
+536 IQLRQP
-542 KFFIKDNQVAIAS
+542 RFFIQDNQVAIAS

-568 NSEAAANYDFTDVK
+568 NSKAAANYDFTDVT
-582 IDIGS
+582 IDVKSFLDKGKTQGGGS
-587 FIAQGNSQR
+587 TANRPAQT
-596 NVNQQRSQSQQ
+596 
-607 ASTKVIRAQS
+607 STKVLRAQS
-617 DVDVNIPLTSRVAD
+617 DVDKNIPMTSRVAD
-631 KTVALIIAN
+631 KTVAIIIAN

-667 GIPESNVILR
+667 GIPEQNVILR
-677 ENVTYAEMIG
+677 ENVTYAEMIS
-687 ALEQLRQYV
+687 ALRQLNQYV
-696 SASGDN
+696 NALGDN
-702 VDVILYYAGHGFPDE
+702 VDVIVYYAGHGFPDE
-717 GNKDAYLLPVDGDGF
+717 GSKDAYLLPVDGDGT

-738 PLKKLYSNLSAMG
+738 PLKKLYSDLSSMG
-751 ADNVMVFLD
+751 AENVMVFLD
-760 ACFSGATRD
+760 ACFSGATRE

-812 GLFTYFLLK
+812 GLFTYYLLK

-833 ELSSYVEEN
+833 ELSNYVEDN
-842 VKKNSLSVNKK
+842 VKKSSLAVNKK

-863 KLAQTW
+863 KLKDTW